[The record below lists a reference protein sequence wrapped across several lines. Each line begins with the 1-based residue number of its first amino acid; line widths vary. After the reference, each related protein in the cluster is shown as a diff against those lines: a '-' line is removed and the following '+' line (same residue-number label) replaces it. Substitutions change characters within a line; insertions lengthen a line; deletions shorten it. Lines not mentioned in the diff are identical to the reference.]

1 MFLLSIQTSYDTLI
15 IWEVRMQKA
24 VNPLIFGGFIKE
36 AMRMKSFKMIRMVIT
51 IVDVVCLLAV
61 LFVPALEAAKHNF
74 FAWLILGLL
83 TLYVLFM
90 WLVLG
95 RRNTNGMM
103 QRVTVRRIFR
113 RNYFLRG
120 ISGICRV

>member
-1 MFLLSIQTSYDTLI
+1 MFLLSIQTSHDTLI

-36 AMRMKSFKMIRMVIT
+36 AMRMKSFKTLRMVIT

-74 FAWLILGLL
+74 FVWLILGLL

-95 RRNTNGMM
+95 RRNTNGYDAESDREADISKELLS
-103 QRVTVRRIFR
+103 QR
-113 RNYFLRG
+113 NKWYM
-120 ISGICRV
+120 

>member
-1 MFLLSIQTSYDTLI
+1 MFLLSIQTSHDILI

-24 VNPLIFGGFIKE
+24 VNSLIFGGFIKE
-36 AMRMKSFKMIRMVIT
+36 AMRMKSFKTLRMVIT

-95 RRNTNGMM
+95 RRNTNGYDAESDREADISKELLS
-103 QRVTVRRIFR
+103 QR
-113 RNYFLRG
+113 NKWYM
-120 ISGICRV
+120 

>member
-1 MFLLSIQTSYDTLI
+1 MFLLSIQTSHDILI

-24 VNPLIFGGFIKE
+24 VKPLIFGGFIKE

-95 RRNTNGMM
+95 RRNTNGYDAESDREADISKELLS
-103 QRVTVRRIFR
+103 QR
-113 RNYFLRG
+113 NKWYW
-120 ISGICRV
+120 

>member
-1 MFLLSIQTSYDTLI
+1 
-15 IWEVRMQKA
+15 
-24 VNPLIFGGFIKE
+24 
-36 AMRMKSFKMIRMVIT
+36 MKSFKTLRIVIT

-74 FAWLILGLL
+74 FVWLILGLL

-95 RRNTNGMM
+95 RRNNSGYDAESD
-103 QRVTVRRIFR
+103 READ
-113 RNYFLRG
+113 
-120 ISGICRV
+120 ISKELLSQSNKWYW

>member
-1 MFLLSIQTSYDTLI
+1 
-15 IWEVRMQKA
+15 
-24 VNPLIFGGFIKE
+24 
-36 AMRMKSFKMIRMVIT
+36 MKSFKTLRMVIT

-74 FAWLILGLL
+74 FVWLILGLL

-90 WLVLG
+90 WMAEETPTV
-95 RRNTNGMM
+95 MM

-120 ISGICRV
+120 ISGTGNKISV

>member
-1 MFLLSIQTSYDTLI
+1 
-15 IWEVRMQKA
+15 MQD
-24 VNPLIFGGFIKE
+24 VIGGFIKE
-36 AMRMKSFKMIRMVIT
+36 AMRMKSFKTLRMVIT

-95 RRNTNGMM
+95 RRNNSGYDAESDREADISKELLS
-103 QRVTVRRIFR
+103 QRNKWYLSLIH
-113 RNYFLRG
+113 
-120 ISGICRV
+120 I

>member
-1 MFLLSIQTSYDTLI
+1 MFLLSIQTSHDILI

-36 AMRMKSFKMIRMVIT
+36 AMRMKSFKTLRMVIT

-95 RRNTNGMM
+95 RRNTNGYDAESDREADISKELLS
-103 QRVTVRRIFR
+103 QR
-113 RNYFLRG
+113 NKWYM
-120 ISGICRV
+120 

>member
-1 MFLLSIQTSYDTLI
+1 
-15 IWEVRMQKA
+15 MQD
-24 VNPLIFGGFIKE
+24 VIGGFIKE
-36 AMRMKSFKMIRMVIT
+36 AMQMKSFKTLRMVIT

-90 WLVLG
+90 WMVLG
-95 RRNTNGMM
+95 RRNTNGYDAESDREADISKELLS
-103 QRVTVRRIFR
+103 QR
-113 RNYFLRG
+113 NKWYM
-120 ISGICRV
+120 

>member
-1 MFLLSIQTSYDTLI
+1 MFLLSIQTSHDILI

-36 AMRMKSFKMIRMVIT
+36 AMRMKSFKMIRMVLT
-51 IVDVVCLLAV
+51 VVDVVCLLAV
-61 LFVPALEAAKHNF
+61 LFVPTFEAAKHNF
-74 FAWLILGLL
+74 FVWLILGLL

-95 RRNTNGMM
+95 RRNTNGYDAESDREADISKELLS
-103 QRVTVRRIFR
+103 QR
-113 RNYFLRG
+113 NKWYM
-120 ISGICRV
+120 

>member
-1 MFLLSIQTSYDTLI
+1 MFLLSIQTSHDILI

-51 IVDVVCLLAV
+51 VVDVVCLLAV

-95 RRNTNGMM
+95 RRNTNGYDAESDREADISKELLS
-103 QRVTVRRIFR
+103 QR
-113 RNYFLRG
+113 NKWYW
-120 ISGICRV
+120 

>member
-1 MFLLSIQTSYDTLI
+1 
-15 IWEVRMQKA
+15 
-24 VNPLIFGGFIKE
+24 
-36 AMRMKSFKMIRMVIT
+36 MKSFKMIRMVIT

-95 RRNTNGMM
+95 RRNNSGYDAESDREADISKELLS
-103 QRVTVRRIFR
+103 QR
-113 RNYFLRG
+113 NKWYM
-120 ISGICRV
+120 

>member
-1 MFLLSIQTSYDTLI
+1 
-15 IWEVRMQKA
+15 
-24 VNPLIFGGFIKE
+24 
-36 AMRMKSFKMIRMVIT
+36 MKSFKTLRMVIT

-90 WLVLG
+90 
-95 RRNTNGMM
+95 
-103 QRVTVRRIFR
+103 QRVTVRQIFR
-113 RNYFLRG
+113 RNCFRRG
-120 ISGICRV
+120 ISGTGNKISV

>member
-1 MFLLSIQTSYDTLI
+1 
-15 IWEVRMQKA
+15 
-24 VNPLIFGGFIKE
+24 
-36 AMRMKSFKMIRMVIT
+36 MKSVKTLRIVIT

-74 FAWLILGLL
+74 FVWLILGLL

-95 RRNTNGMM
+95 RRNNSGYDAESDREADISKELLS
-103 QRVTVRRIFR
+103 QR
-113 RNYFLRG
+113 NKWYW
-120 ISGICRV
+120 

>member
-1 MFLLSIQTSYDTLI
+1 
-15 IWEVRMQKA
+15 
-24 VNPLIFGGFIKE
+24 
-36 AMRMKSFKMIRMVIT
+36 MKSFKTLRIVIT

-61 LFVPALEAAKHNF
+61 LFVPALEAEKHNF

-95 RRNTNGMM
+95 RRNNSGYDAESDREADISKELLS
-103 QRVTVRRIFR
+103 QR
-113 RNYFLRG
+113 NKWYW
-120 ISGICRV
+120 

>member
-1 MFLLSIQTSYDTLI
+1 MFLLSIQTSHDILI
-15 IWEVRMQKA
+15 IWKVRMQKA

-36 AMRMKSFKMIRMVIT
+36 AMRMKSFKMIRMVLT
-51 IVDVVCLLAV
+51 VVDVVCLLAV

-95 RRNTNGMM
+95 RRNNSGYDAESDREADISKELLS
-103 QRVTVRRIFR
+103 QR
-113 RNYFLRG
+113 NKWYM
-120 ISGICRV
+120 

>member
-1 MFLLSIQTSYDTLI
+1 
-15 IWEVRMQKA
+15 
-24 VNPLIFGGFIKE
+24 
-36 AMRMKSFKMIRMVIT
+36 MKSFKTLRMVIT

-74 FAWLILGLL
+74 LVWLILGLL

-95 RRNTNGMM
+95 RRNTNGYDAESDREADISKELLSL
-103 QRVTVRRIFR
+103 QITLK
-113 RNYFLRG
+113 RNASSATAERLFHF
-120 ISGICRV
+120 

>member
-1 MFLLSIQTSYDTLI
+1 
-15 IWEVRMQKA
+15 MQD
-24 VNPLIFGGFIKE
+24 VIGGFIKE
-36 AMRMKSFKMIRMVIT
+36 AMQMKSFKTLRMVIT
-51 IVDVVCLLAV
+51 IVDVVCLLDV

-95 RRNTNGMM
+95 RRNTNGYDAESDREADISKELLS
-103 QRVTVRRIFR
+103 QR
-113 RNYFLRG
+113 NKWYM
-120 ISGICRV
+120 

>member
-1 MFLLSIQTSYDTLI
+1 
-15 IWEVRMQKA
+15 
-24 VNPLIFGGFIKE
+24 
-36 AMRMKSFKMIRMVIT
+36 MKSFKTLRIVIT

-74 FAWLILGLL
+74 CVWLILGLL

-95 RRNTNGMM
+95 RRNNSGYDAESDREADISKELLS
-103 QRVTVRRIFR
+103 QR
-113 RNYFLRG
+113 NKWYW
-120 ISGICRV
+120 

>member
-1 MFLLSIQTSYDTLI
+1 MFLLSIQTSHDILI

-51 IVDVVCLLAV
+51 VVDVVCLLAV

-74 FAWLILGLL
+74 FVWLILGLL

-95 RRNTNGMM
+95 RRNNSGYDAESDREADISKELLS
-103 QRVTVRRIFR
+103 QR
-113 RNYFLRG
+113 NKWYM
-120 ISGICRV
+120 

>member
-1 MFLLSIQTSYDTLI
+1 
-15 IWEVRMQKA
+15 
-24 VNPLIFGGFIKE
+24 
-36 AMRMKSFKMIRMVIT
+36 MKSFKTLRIVIT

-61 LFVPALEAAKHNF
+61 LFVPALEAANHNF

-95 RRNTNGMM
+95 RRNNSGYDAESDREADISKELLS
-103 QRVTVRRIFR
+103 QR
-113 RNYFLRG
+113 NKWYW
-120 ISGICRV
+120 

>member
-1 MFLLSIQTSYDTLI
+1 
-15 IWEVRMQKA
+15 
-24 VNPLIFGGFIKE
+24 
-36 AMRMKSFKMIRMVIT
+36 MKTFKIIRMVLT
-51 IVDVVCLLAV
+51 VVDVVCLLAV

-90 WLVLG
+90 WLVE
-95 RRNTNGMM
+95 TPTVMM

>member
-95 RRNTNGMM
+95 RRNTNGYDAESDREADISKELLS
-103 QRVTVRRIFR
+103 QR
-113 RNYFLRG
+113 NKWYM
-120 ISGICRV
+120 

>member
-1 MFLLSIQTSYDTLI
+1 MFLLSIQTSHDILI

-36 AMRMKSFKMIRMVIT
+36 AMRMKSFKTLRMVIT

-95 RRNTNGMM
+95 RRNNSGYDAESDREADISKELLS
-103 QRVTVRRIFR
+103 QR
-113 RNYFLRG
+113 NKWYW
-120 ISGICRV
+120 